1 MNLHL
6 CFFYDYTEYTINA
19 NNKQDIKFHSVPW
32 VVLLNEWWWVAGEGA
47 EGWVEREDF
56 IRPPPLLDKT
66 FQHNTAA
73 KGKRFAVFS

>member
-1 MNLHL
+1 MRGGGW
-6 CFFYDYTEYTINA
+6 
-19 NNKQDIKFHSVPW
+19 PW
-32 VVLLNEWWWVAGEGA
+32 REVGEGA

-66 FQHNTAA
+66 FEHNTAA